1 MRNKDVIIET
11 FIENVTDLNKKIITQ
26 NFSYNQYVKDVD
38 TKFSEDTNVKRTN
51 KTSQKEQLKL
61 QQNNA
66 IGDLKTAIMK
76 IWLLIATL
84 ATITKSVDNKVM
96 EKYI

>member
-76 IWLLIATL
+76 I
-84 ATITKSVDNKVM
+84 
-96 EKYI
+96 

>member
-1 MRNKDVIIET
+1 MEKEISFLKEDLRNKDVNI
-11 FIENVTDLNKKIITQ
+11 FIDVIRFVENVADLNKKIITQ
-26 NFSYNQYVKDVD
+26 SFSYNQYVTENSNKDLY

-66 IGDLKTAIMK
+66 IPLK
-76 IWLLIATL
+76 
-84 ATITKSVDNKVM
+84 NK
-96 EKYI
+96 

>member
-1 MRNKDVIIET
+1 MLLIWI
-11 FIENVTDLNKKIITQ
+11 KKIITQ
-26 NFSYNQYVKDVD
+26 SFSYNQYVTENSNKDVD

-51 KTSQKEQLKL
+51 KTSQKERLKL
-61 QQNNA
+61 QQNHA
-66 IGDLKTAIMK
+66 IEDLKTAIMK

>member
-1 MRNKDVIIET
+1 MLLIWI
-11 FIENVTDLNKKIITQ
+11 KKIITQ
-26 NFSYNQYVKDVD
+26 SFSYNQYVTENSNKDVD

>member
-1 MRNKDVIIET
+1 MLLIWI
-11 FIENVTDLNKKIITQ
+11 KKIITQ
-26 NFSYNQYVKDVD
+26 SFSYNQYVTENSNKDVD

-61 QQNNA
+61 QQNHA
-66 IGDLKTAIMK
+66 IEDLKTAIMK